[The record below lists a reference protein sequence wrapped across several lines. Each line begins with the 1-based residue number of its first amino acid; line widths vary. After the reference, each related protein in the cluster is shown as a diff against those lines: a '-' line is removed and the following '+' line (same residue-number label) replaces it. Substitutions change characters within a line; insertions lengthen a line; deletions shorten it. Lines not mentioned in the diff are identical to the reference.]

1 MTWRNALIQ
10 TRPEH
15 ELAER
20 AVAHLHKI
28 LTVAK
33 TERLR
38 CSTAVTVEEHFVR
51 SQLTGTAYQIVRE
64 PSHSLSR
71 LLQLA

>member
-20 AVAHLHKI
+20 AVDHLHKI
-28 LTVAK
+28 LTVSQ
-33 TERLR
+33 TERLQ
-38 CSTAVTVEEHFVR
+38 CSTAVTVEQHFVR
-51 SQLTGTAYQIVRE
+51 SQSTGTAYQIVRE
-64 PSHSLSR
+64 SRHSLNR
-71 LLQLA
+71 